1 MNFIL
6 KIFYYLL
13 MILLW
18 IIAIPILLSIG
29 GVAIVILAIILVVLI
44 LFFPLFWALD
54 VEFPGFKKKSD
65 EVALT
70 IHSGR
75 TIGGITLSPT
85 GLEFLNVSP
94 RSHRSSR
101 RRSRKN

>member
-6 KIFYYLL
+6 KIFYYIA
-13 MILLW
+13 MILVW
-18 IIAIPILLSIG
+18 IIAIPLLLGIG
-29 GVAIVILAIILVVLI
+29 GVAIVSLAVVLVVLI